1 MRALDSDALNGW
13 IGKTEVT
20 HDQVTIAP
28 LKALSATLDRHDPA
42 PVQGE
47 AIPPLWH
54 WLYFLPAHQ
63 QSEIGPD
70 GHARRG
76 GFLPPVP
83 LPRRMWAGSRFEFIN
98 PLRVGDAVTRTSV
111 IEDVRVKSGKTGR
124 LVFVVVRHEIAA
136 ATGLALREWHDIVY
150 REMPSATDAP
160 SALQPAP
167 QHSDWHR
174 EIIPDSVLLF
184 RYSALTFNGH
194 RIHIDRSYA
203 VNVEGYPGLIV
214 HGPLIATL
222 LMDLLRRNRPDA
234 QVRAFRFKAL
244 KPLFDIAPFVL
255 YGASQPSNEVRLWA
269 ATPDGQLAVDASATL
284 C

>member
-1 MRALDSDALNGW
+1 
-13 IGKTEVT
+13 
-20 HDQVTIAP
+20 
-28 LKALSATLDRHDPA
+28 
-42 PVQGE
+42 
-47 AIPPLWH
+47 
-54 WLYFLPAHQ
+54 
-63 QSEIGPD
+63 
-70 GHARRG
+70 
-76 GFLPPVP
+76 
-83 LPRRMWAGSRFEFIN
+83 MWAGSRFEFIN

-111 IEDVRVKSGKTGR
+111 IEDMHVKSGKTGP

>member
-1 MRALDSDALNGW
+1 
-13 IGKTEVT
+13 
-20 HDQVTIAP
+20 
-28 LKALSATLDRHDPA
+28 
-42 PVQGE
+42 
-47 AIPPLWH
+47 
-54 WLYFLPAHQ
+54 
-63 QSEIGPD
+63 
-70 GHARRG
+70 
-76 GFLPPVP
+76 
-83 LPRRMWAGSRFEFIN
+83 
-98 PLRVGDAVTRTSV
+98 
-111 IEDVRVKSGKTGR
+111 
-124 LVFVVVRHEIAA
+124 
-136 ATGLALREWHDIVY
+136 
-150 REMPSATDAP
+150 MPSATDAP